1 MRVSLPVPSA
11 QEIAQEHAEMRQGL
25 EPSQKR
31 DIDAHFEQEQAARDT
46 RAADRQALYD
56 KKMV

>member
-1 MRVSLPVPSA
+1 MRASLPVPSA
-11 QEIAQEHAEMRQGL
+11 DEMAQEHEEMRQGL
-25 EPSQKR
+25 EPAQKR
-31 DIDAHFEQEQAARDT
+31 DLDAHFEQEQAARDT